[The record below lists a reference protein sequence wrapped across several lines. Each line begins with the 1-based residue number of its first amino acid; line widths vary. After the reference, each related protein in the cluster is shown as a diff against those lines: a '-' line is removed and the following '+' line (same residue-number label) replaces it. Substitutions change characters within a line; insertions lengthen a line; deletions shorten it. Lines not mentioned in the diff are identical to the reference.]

1 MIFKKKYILLAVVM
15 VTAILPVTTLALE
28 VDFPGFTDPVTKE
41 VIKPADT
48 FGPAQWINYIFV
60 FALGLVGLALIY
72 AFTRAGIEWMLA
84 GENSSKVSAARERIK
99 KAIIGLLILL
109 GSYIILNTINPD
121 LVNFRNPDVSFY
133 IKGDPYA
140 GFRSSGTTC
149 RVSSGCI
156 EKQGGQCKGSDGK
169 EVSKGSSDVSGL
181 CYYSNTTSFP
191 PKSREI
197 GESCDK
203 DGDCK
208 SDRCRAPSSRAVL
221 VKLLCS
227 SI

>member
-1 MIFKKKYILLAVVM
+1 MKFIVVIL
-15 VTAILPVTTLALE
+15 AIIILVPTMAWALE

-41 VIKPADT
+41 VIKPTDI

-60 FALGLVGLALIY
+60 FALGVVGLGLIY

-109 GSYIILNTINPD
+109 GSYIVLNTINPD
-121 LVNFRNPDVSFY
+121 LVNFRDPDVSFY
-133 IKGDPYA
+133 ITGDPYA

-149 RVSSGCI
+149 RVSSACT
-156 EKQGGQCKGSDGK
+156 EKLGGQCKGSDGK
-169 EVSKGSSDVSGL
+169 ELGVLIGGSSDTSGL

-208 SDRCRAPSSRAVL
+208 SDHCRAPSSRAVL